1 VPVLDFDNAPAP
13 KKPKNLRRLL
23 GLGTF
28 TALIGIGVAFATP
41 SGRNITND
49 TAEFGQG
56 FVATTACD
64 SSINVAPVST
74 FDNEGA
80 VFELSSIELTD
91 IASECASKYFTIKA
105 YGESGDTPISIDGSA
120 GDTGDTWVEFVN
132 NRTAIT
138 IDLDSTALADSVFKI
153 TIESTDDDPSGP

>member
-1 VPVLDFDNAPAP
+1 MPVINFDHSPAP

-64 SSINVAPVST
+64 SDGITVNPIST
-74 FDNEGA
+74 YNNTSDPA
-80 VFELSSIELTD
+80 VFELTSIELSGID
-91 IASECASKYFTIKA
+91 PACADKYLTIKA
-105 YGESGDTPISIDGSA
+105 YGESSSEPIDIDVSG
-120 GDTGDTWVEFVN
+120 GTWVEFVDSQP
-132 NRTAIT
+132 TIT
-138 IDLDSTALADSVFKI
+138 ISLDGTALADTISKI
-153 TIESTDDDPSGP
+153 TIESTDDDPLA

>member
-1 VPVLDFDNAPAP
+1 VPVLNFDHSPAP

-74 FDNEGA
+74 FDNAQG
-80 VFELSSIELTD
+80 VFELTSIELTD
-91 IASECASKYFTIKA
+91 IAAECASKYFTIKA
-105 YGESGDTPISIDGSA
+105 YDESGADPIGIDGFE
-120 GDTGDTWVEFVN
+120 GDTWVEFVN
-132 NRTAIT
+132 NRTEFT
-138 IDLDSTALADSVFKI
+138 IDLDGTALADSVFKI
-153 TIESTDDDPSGP
+153 TIESTDDDPNGV

>member
-1 VPVLDFDNAPAP
+1 VPVLNFDHSPAP

-74 FDNEGA
+74 FDNAQG

-91 IASECASKYFTIKA
+91 IASECASKYFTITA
-105 YGESGDTPISIDGSA
+105 YDDSGADPIGIDGFE
-120 GDTGDTWVEFVN
+120 GDTWVEFVN
-132 NRTAIT
+132 NRTEFT
-138 IDLDSTALADSVFKI
+138 IDLDGTALADSVFKI